1 MLSVSSV
8 SEEPDGF
15 EGLVASEL
23 TLSDDVSSLEV
34 GDEALAVEL
43 TFEKDAADGALL
55 EADAVDELLP
65 EDVVTEESLE
75 TDEPEAVL
83 LEVEYLFAYQSF
95 FSTPFNFI

>member
-43 TFEKDAADGALL
+43 TFEEDAADGALL

-95 FSTPFNFI
+95 FSMPFNFI

>member
-1 MLSVSSV
+1 MLSVGSV

-43 TFEKDAADGALL
+43 TFEEDTADGALL

-65 EDVVTEESLE
+65 EEVAAEESLE

-95 FSTPFNFI
+95 FSMPFNFI

>member
-34 GDEALAVEL
+34 GFEALAVEL
-43 TFEKDAADGALL
+43 TFEEDAADGALL

-65 EDVVTEESLE
+65 EEVAAEESLE

-95 FSTPFNFI
+95 FSIPFNFI